1 MTGFGRGVVEGD
13 GVAFEVEIRS
23 VNHRHLDVRLRLPKG
38 CGDVE
43 GELRERIARRVSRG
57 KLEVSVTIPERA
69 LARPQVE
76 VDFGVVARYLE
87 LSTELKQRYWIA
99 GDLDLGTLLRLP
111 EVVRTVE
118 PTRAEGSMD
127 TELFAAVD
135 EALDALLEM
144 RLSEGGALERD
155 LRVRLARVEE
165 LVSSIEE
172 RSREVVASAKER
184 LARRVAELRQDVG
197 PLDEARLH
205 QEVVLAADRLDIT
218 EEVVRSRSHV
228 RQFEKVLDEAEQGT
242 PVGRK
247 LDFLLQEMGR
257 EANTMGS
264 KGNDASVA
272 HFVVE
277 LKTECERIRE
287 QVQNIE

>member
-1 MTGFGRGVVEGD
+1 MTGFGRAAVEMEGI
-13 GVAFEVEIRS
+13 AFEVEIRS
-23 VNHRHLDVRLRLPKG
+23 VNHRHLDLRLRLPKG
-38 CGDVE
+38 CGEVE

-57 KLEVSVTIPERA
+57 KLDVCVTIPERA
-69 LARPQVE
+69 IVRPQVE

-87 LSTELKQRYWIA
+87 LCTELKQRYWIT

-118 PTRAEGSMD
+118 PTLVEGSMD
-127 TELFAAVD
+127 NALFAAAD
-135 EALDALLEM
+135 QALDALLQM
-144 RLSEGGALERD
+144 RLAEGGALERD
-155 LRVRLARVEE
+155 LRARLARVEE
-165 LVSSIEE
+165 LVLSIEQ

-205 QEVVLAADRLDIT
+205 QEVVLAADKLDIT
-218 EEVVRSRSHV
+218 EEAVRSRSHI
-228 RQFEKVLDEAEQGT
+228 RQFETVLDGAEQGT
-242 PVGRK
+242 PVGRR